1 MAMVQVDL
9 SEYDMLRE
17 AKKKAEKEVE
27 ELKETVKGLEDKS
40 RVILTTEYVYPT
52 INKNGLYNDIYNL
65 IEKSKM
71 YDKLNPELRFSMRG
85 HYDIP
90 REIDSVLH
98 YNIKVEGRSYDLDM
112 SKRASSQYIGFEDI
126 KAKVEEHYKKDL
138 DKAIADYKEA
148 EEDYHKLRDSV
159 EEFVREGYENEIN
172 RLKEEQKK
180 VLEYNKKRL
189 SKLEEEKNTEI
200 NKLKDKITELSKS
213 KEEKIS
219 ELMAT
224 IKEAQAKLEE
234 LSETKKKGLFNKI
247 FG

>member
-1 MAMVQVDL
+1 MAMVQVEL

-17 AKKKAEKEVE
+17 AKKKAEEEVK
-27 ELKETVKGLEDKS
+27 ELKETIKGLENKS
-40 RVILTTEYVYPT
+40 RVILTTEYIYPD
-52 INKNGLYNDIYNL
+52 IDKSGLYNDIDNL
-65 IEKSKM
+65 IERAKR
-71 YDKLNPELRFSMRG
+71 YDRLNSDIRFSFSS
-85 HYDIP
+85 YFNIP
-90 REIDSVLH
+90 REIDSILQS
-98 YNIKVEGRSYDLDM
+98 NIKVDNSNYDAYIH
-112 SKRASSQYIGFEDI
+112 KKNSSQYIGFEDV
-126 KAKVEEHYKKDL
+126 KAKVEAHYKKEI

-159 EEFVREGYENEIN
+159 EESVREGYENEIN

-180 VLEYNKKRL
+180 VLEYNKKKL
-189 SKLEEEKNTEI
+189 YKLEEEKNTEI
-200 NKLKDKITELSKS
+200 NKLKDKIAELSKS

-234 LSETKKKGLFNKI
+234 LSGTKKKGLFNKI

>member
-1 MAMVQVDL
+1 MAMVQVEL

-27 ELKETVKGLEDKS
+27 ELKETIKGLEDKS

-52 INKNGLYNDIYNL
+52 ITKEKLIKDIRYL
-65 IEKSKM
+65 IESAR
-71 YDKLNPELRFSMRG
+71 DIAIFHDTIFSA
-85 HYDIP
+85 YPISLSNSV
-90 REIDSVLH
+90 DSIIRK
-98 YNIKVEGRSYDLDM
+98 NIVFENHPFAFNKGKRS
-112 SKRASSQYIGFEDI
+112 SSQYIGFEDV
-126 KAKVEEHYKKDL
+126 KAKVEAHYKKDI

-148 EEDYHKLRDSV
+148 EEDYNKLRDSV
-159 EEFVREGYENEIN
+159 EESVREGYENEIN

-180 VLEYNKKRL
+180 VLEYNKKNL

-200 NKLKDKITELSKS
+200 NELKDKIAELSKS

-234 LSETKKKGLFNKI
+234 LSGTKKKGLFNKI